1 MEDILAI
8 QTDALNVL
16 EASRNELEV
25 ALGELSSQGKSMVCP
40 GRDLLLRFNDSI
52 GRSSSL
58 IPSRDGPAGPLHLLF
73 VNHAVPIALFLLWTN
88 SRLSLPSRTIPS

>member
-40 GRDLLLRFNDSI
+40 GGDFLRRFNDSI
-52 GRSSSL
+52 GRSSFL
-58 IPSRDGPAGPLHLLF
+58 MPSRDGRAGPFHLLF
-73 VNHAVPIALFLLWTN
+73 ANHAVPIALFLLWTN